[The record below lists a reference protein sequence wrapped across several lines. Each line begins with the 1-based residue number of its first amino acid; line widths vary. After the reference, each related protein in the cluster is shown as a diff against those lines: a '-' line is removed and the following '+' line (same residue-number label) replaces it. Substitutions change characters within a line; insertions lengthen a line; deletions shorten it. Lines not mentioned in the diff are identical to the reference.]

1 MADLQSVNYNGT
13 TYTIPTGQSVTVDS
27 SLSDT
32 SENPVQNKVIKAALD
47 ALEAQIPDTS
57 DLESRVAAL
66 ETLLLNYADT
76 ILQMSDGT
84 NTVNKFVLAKDGTP

>member
-84 NTVNKFVLAKDGTP
+84 NTVNKFVLAKDGTV

>member
-32 SENPVQNKVIKAALD
+32 SENPVQNKVIYNKIDEVEEVTAASLNAVNSALGGLKLQQITQSAYD
-47 ALEAQIPDTS
+47 ALTTKDAS
-57 DLESRVAAL
+57 
-66 ETLLLNYADT
+66 TLY
-76 ILQMSDGT
+76 II
-84 NTVNKFVLAKDGTP
+84 VN